1 MMNNMVDSKTKKI
14 WKKRL
19 QEEIDAAF
27 LYKTLSEIVKDE
39 KKKSLYEK
47 LSEIEN
53 KHVNVWIEHLKKNS
67 IPFENLKP
75 TIKAKLLSKFS
86 KKYGPSLLNRMMLM
100 EESSEVKSYLNLYK
114 NSDSSQTKDIAL
126 KLAKDSAMHAQSLM
140 SSSGAQSEPWHTAES
155 GGLLRN
161 VVYGFNDGLTANFG
175 LIAGVIGAAAHPHI
189 ILISGIAGMIA
200 DALSM
205 GSSGY
210 LAAVSEK
217 EVYEHEK
224 AMEAEEIK
232 LMPELETEELALIYE
247 AKGIS
252 KDEALKR
259 AKEIMQNPEQALDD
273 KMHEEL
279 GLAERS
285 ISPLTEGWVTGLSTA
300 IGALIPIFP
309 FFFLKG
315 PVAIWSSFIISMLS
329 HFLVGAARSFFTGR
343 GIFRSGFDMF
353 IVGFGVAAVGYVI
366 GDLILKLLM

>member
-1 MMNNMVDSKTKKI
+1 MVDIKTKKI

-27 LYKTLSEIVKDE
+27 LYRTLSEIVKDD
-39 KKKSLYEK
+39 KKKLLYDK
-47 LSEIEN
+47 LSSIEE
-53 KHVNVWIEHLKKNS
+53 KHVNVWLEHLGKNS
-67 IPFENLKP
+67 VPVKELKP
-75 TIKAKLLSKFS
+75 TLKARLLRKFS
-86 KKYGPSLLNRMMLM
+86 QRYGPSLLNKMMLM
-100 EESSEVKSYLNLYK
+100 EESSEVKSYLSLYK
-114 NSDSSQTKDIAL
+114 NSDSAQTKDIAL
-126 KLAKDSAMHAQSLM
+126 KLAKDSASHAKSLM
-140 SSSGAQSEPWHTAES
+140 TSSGEQSEPWHTAES

-161 VVYGFNDGLTANFG
+161 IVYGFNDGLTANFG
-175 LIAGVIGAAAHPHI
+175 LIAGVIGASAQPHI

-217 EVYEHEK
+217 EVYNHEK

-247 AKGIS
+247 AKGIPAG
-252 KDEALKR
+252 EAIKR
-259 AKEIMQNPEQALDD
+259 ANEIMQNPEQALED

-285 ISPLTEGWVTGLSTA
+285 ISPFTEGWVTGFSTA

-309 FFFLKG
+309 FIFFQG
-315 PVAIWSSFIISMLS
+315 TIAIWSSFAISMLS

-353 IVGFGVAAVGYVI
+353 VVGFGVALIGFVI
-366 GDLILKLLM
+366 GDLILKFLM

>member
-39 KKKSLYEK
+39 KKKSLYKK

-53 KHVNVWIEHLKKNS
+53 KHVNVWLEHLKKNS
-67 IPFENLKP
+67 IPVENLKP

-100 EESSEVKSYLNLYK
+100 EESFEVKSYLNLYK
-114 NSDSSQTKDIAL
+114 SSDSSQTKDIAL
-126 KLAKDSAMHAQSLM
+126 RLAKDSASHAQSLM

-309 FFFLKG
+309 FFFLQG
-315 PVAIWSSFIISMLS
+315 SIAIWSSFIISMLS

-366 GDLILKLLM
+366 GDLILKFLM

>member
-1 MMNNMVDSKTKKI
+1 MIDSKTKNI

-19 QEEIDAAF
+19 QEEIDAAY
-27 LYKTLSEIVKDE
+27 LYKALAEIVKDE
-39 KKKSLYEK
+39 KKKLLYEK
-47 LSEIEN
+47 LSSIEE
-53 KHVNVWIEHLKKNS
+53 KHINVWLEHLKKNS
-67 IPFENLKP
+67 IPIEGLKP
-75 TIKAKLLSKFS
+75 THKARILSKFS
-86 KKYGPSLLNRMMLM
+86 RKYGPSLLNKMMLM

-114 NSDSSQTKDIAL
+114 NSDSTQTKDIAL
-126 KLAKDSAMHAQSLM
+126 RLAKDSALHAQSLM
-140 SSSGAQSEPWHTAES
+140 TSAGKQSEPWHTAES

-247 AKGIS
+247 SKGID
-252 KDEALKR
+252 KEDALRR
-259 AKEIMQNPEQALDD
+259 AKEIMQNPQQALED

-279 GLAERS
+279 GLAERI
-285 ISPLTEGWVTGLSTA
+285 ISPFTEGWVTGLATA

-309 FFFLKG
+309 FFFFDG
-315 PVAIWSSFIISMLS
+315 SVAIWSSFVISMLS
-329 HFLVGAARSFFTGR
+329 HFIVGAARSFFTGR

-366 GDLILKLLM
+366 GDLILKFLM

>member
-1 MMNNMVDSKTKKI
+1 MIDKKTKAL

-19 QEEIDAAF
+19 QEEIDAEF
-27 LYKTLSEIVKDE
+27 LYKTLSEIVEDE
-39 KKKSLYEK
+39 IKKSLYQKLALIEEK
-47 LSEIEN
+47 HI
-53 KHVNVWIEHLKKNS
+53 NVWLEHFKRNS
-67 IPFENLKP
+67 IPIDELKP
-75 TIKAKLLSKFS
+75 TIKARLLSKFS
-86 KKYGPSLLNRMMLM
+86 KKYGSTFLSRLMLM

-126 KLAKDSAMHAQSLM
+126 KLAKDSALHAKSLM
-140 SSSGAQSEPWHTAES
+140 TSLEKQAEPWHAAES

-161 VVYGFNDGLTANFG
+161 IVYGFNDGLTANFG
-175 LIAGVIGAAAHPHI
+175 LIAGVIGASAQQHI

-232 LMPELETEELALIYE
+232 LMPELEIEELALIYE
-247 AKGIS
+247 SKGIE
-252 KDEALKR
+252 KTEALQR
-259 AKEIMQNPEQALDD
+259 AKEIMQNPQQALED

-279 GLAERS
+279 GLAERN
-285 ISPLTEGWVTGLSTA
+285 ISPLTEGWVTGLATA

-309 FFFLKG
+309 FFLFDG
-315 PVAIWSSFIISMLS
+315 SIAIWSSFAISMLS
-329 HFLVGAARSFFTGR
+329 HFAVGAARSFFTGR

-353 IVGFGVAAVGYVI
+353 IVGFGVAAIGYII
-366 GDLILKLLM
+366 GDLVLKLFL

>member
-1 MMNNMVDSKTKKI
+1 MVDNKTKKI
-14 WKKRL
+14 WKQRI
-19 QEEIDAAF
+19 QEEVDAAF
-27 LYKTLSEIVKDE
+27 LYKTLSEISRDE
-39 KKKSLYEK
+39 KKKSLYKK
-47 LSEIEN
+47 LSSIEE
-53 KHVNVWIEHLKKNS
+53 KHVELWLDHLKRNS
-67 IPFENLKP
+67 VKITELKP
-75 TIKAKLLSKFS
+75 SLKAKLLSSFS

-114 NSDSSQTKDIAL
+114 NSDSNQTKDIAL
-126 KLAKDSAMHAQSLM
+126 RLAKDSASHAQSLM
-140 SSSGAQSEPWHTAES
+140 SSSGEQSEPWHTAES

-161 VVYGFNDGLTANFG
+161 IVYGFNDGLTANFG
-175 LIAGVIGAAAHPHI
+175 LIAGVIGASAQPHI

-224 AMEAEEIK
+224 QMEAEEIK

-247 AKGIS
+247 SKGIDR
-252 KDEALKR
+252 DEALKR
-259 AKEIMQNPEQALDD
+259 AKEIMQNPEQALED

-309 FFFLKG
+309 FFFFEGSL
-315 PVAIWSSFIISMLS
+315 AIWSSFVISMLS
-329 HFLVGAARSFFTGR
+329 HFIVGAARSFFTGR

-353 IVGFGVAAVGYVI
+353 IVGFGVAAVGYLI
-366 GDLILKLLM
+366 GDLVLKLLM

>member
-1 MMNNMVDSKTKKI
+1 MVDSKTKKI

-19 QEEIDAAF
+19 QEEVDAAY
-27 LYKTLSEIVKDE
+27 LYNTLADIVRDE

-47 LSEIEN
+47 LFSIEE
-53 KHVNVWIEHLKKNS
+53 KHVNVWLEHLKKNS
-67 IPFENLKP
+67 IPVNELKP
-75 TIKAKLLSKFS
+75 TIKARLLSKFS
-86 KKYGPSLLNRMMLM
+86 KKYGPSLLNKMMLM
-100 EESSEVKSYLNLYK
+100 EESSEVKSYLSLYK

-126 KLAKDSAMHAQSLM
+126 RLAKDSASHAQSLM
-140 SSSGAQSEPWHTAES
+140 ISSGEQSEPWHTAES

-161 VVYGFNDGLTANFG
+161 IVYGFNDGLTANFG
-175 LIAGVIGAAAHPHI
+175 LIAGVIGASAQPHI

-210 LAAVSEK
+210 LAAISEK

-252 KDEALKR
+252 RDEAIKR
-259 AKEIMQNPEQALDD
+259 AKEIMQNPDQALED

-285 ISPLTEGWVTGLSTA
+285 ISPFTEGWVTGLSTA

-309 FFFLKG
+309 FFFLEG
-315 PVAIWSSFIISMLS
+315 SVAIWSSFIISMLS

-366 GDLILKLLM
+366 GDLVLKFLM

>member
-1 MMNNMVDSKTKKI
+1 MVDSKTINI

-27 LYKTLSEIVKDE
+27 LYKTLAEIVNDE
-39 KKKSLYEK
+39 KKKALYEK
-47 LSEIEN
+47 LSSIEE
-53 KHVNVWIEHLKKNS
+53 KHTNVWLEHLKKNS
-67 IPFENLKP
+67 IHYDGLKP
-75 TIKAKLLSKFS
+75 TLKARILSKFS
-86 KKYGPSLLNRMMLM
+86 RKYGPSLLNKMMLM

-114 NSDSSQTKDIAL
+114 NSDSLQTKDIAL
-126 KLAKDSAMHAQSLM
+126 RLAKDSALHAQTLM
-140 SSSGAQSEPWHTAES
+140 TSSGKQAEPWHTAES

-161 VVYGFNDGLTANFG
+161 IVYGFNDGLTANFG
-175 LIAGVIGAAAHPHI
+175 LIAGVIGASAQPHI

-224 AMEAEEIK
+224 SMEAEEIK

-247 AKGIS
+247 AKGID
-252 KDEALKR
+252 KEDALRR
-259 AKEIMQNPEQALDD
+259 AMEIMQNPQQALED

-285 ISPLTEGWVTGLSTA
+285 ISPFTEGWVTGLATA

-309 FFFLKG
+309 FFFFDG
-315 PVAIWSSFIISMLS
+315 SIAIWSSFVISMLS
-329 HFLVGAARSFFTGR
+329 HFIVGAARSFFTGR

-366 GDLILKLLM
+366 GDLILKFLM

>member
-1 MMNNMVDSKTKKI
+1 MIDSKTIKI
-14 WKKRL
+14 WKRRL
-19 QEEIDAAF
+19 QEEVDAAF
-27 LYKTLSEIVKDE
+27 LYHTLVNLVADE
-39 KKKSLYEK
+39 KKKELYKKLASIEEK
-47 LSEIEN
+47 HI
-53 KHVNVWIEHLKKNS
+53 NVWVEHLKKNS
-67 IPFENLKP
+67 IKFYELKP
-75 TIKAKLLSKFS
+75 TLKAKLISSIS
-86 KKYGPSLLNRMMLM
+86 KKYGPSLLTKMMLR

-114 NSDSSQTKDIAL
+114 NSHSTQTKDIAL
-126 KLAKDSAMHAQSLM
+126 KLARDSASHAKSLM
-140 SSSGAQSEPWHTAES
+140 HSNGEQYEPWHTAES

-161 VVYGFNDGLTANFG
+161 IVYGFNDGLTANFG
-175 LIAGVIGAAAHPHI
+175 LIAGVIGASAQPHI

-210 LAAVSEK
+210 LAAISEK

-252 KDEALKR
+252 RDEALHR
-259 AKEIMQNPEQALDD
+259 AKEIMQNPQQALED

-285 ISPLTEGWVTGLSTA
+285 ISPLTEGWVTGISTA

-309 FFFLKG
+309 FFFFDG
-315 PVAIWSSFIISMLS
+315 AIAIWTSFVISMLS
-329 HFLVGAARSFFTGR
+329 HFAVGAARSFFTGR

-366 GDLILKLLM
+366 GDLVLKFLM